1 MVLATVARQQL
12 QLLRY
17 HVESLKK
24 GRIEFVY
31 VMSIQLVLEATQARS
46 SGNAVLTDCCEKSR
60 VVAQRLVVIEVLVA
74 GGQGEQALFEHRRG
88 ADKRVVS

>member
-1 MVLATVARQQL
+1 MVLATVARQEF

-24 GRIEFVY
+24 GRVEFVY

-46 SGNAVLTDCCEKSR
+46 AGNAVLTDCCEKSR
-60 VVAQRLVVIEVLVA
+60 GLARRLVVIECLVA
-74 GGQGEQALFEHRRG
+74 GVQSEQALFEHRPC
-88 ADKRVVS
+88 ADKRIVP